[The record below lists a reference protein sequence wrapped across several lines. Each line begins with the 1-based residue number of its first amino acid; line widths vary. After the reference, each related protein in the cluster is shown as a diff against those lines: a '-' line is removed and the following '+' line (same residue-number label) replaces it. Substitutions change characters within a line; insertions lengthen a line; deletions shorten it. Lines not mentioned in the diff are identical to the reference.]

1 MLKICL
7 YKAVYHQR
15 PVETF
20 MEARMKK
27 KGKKKEREKERETTN
42 SIIPSKQSKKTLEST
57 YIVGIFD
64 ITRIS

>member
-1 MLKICL
+1 M
-7 YKAVYHQR
+7 YHQR

-27 KGKKKEREKERETTN
+27 KGKGKGKKKEREKERETTN

>member
-27 KGKKKEREKERETTN
+27 KGKGKGKKKKRKKE
-42 SIIPSKQSKKTLEST
+42 KQQ
-57 YIVGIFD
+57 IA
-64 ITRIS
+64 

>member
-15 PVETF
+15 PGETF

-27 KGKKKEREKERETTN
+27 KGKGKKKKKERKKEKQQ
-42 SIIPSKQSKKTLEST
+42 IA
-57 YIVGIFD
+57 
-64 ITRIS
+64 